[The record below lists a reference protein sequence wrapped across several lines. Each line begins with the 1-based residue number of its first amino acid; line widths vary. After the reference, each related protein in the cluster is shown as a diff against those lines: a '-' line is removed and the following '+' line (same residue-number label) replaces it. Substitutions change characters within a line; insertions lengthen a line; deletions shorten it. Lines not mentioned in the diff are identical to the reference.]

1 MIRADAGSNKIA
13 ICQRKGELEV
23 ESFLEG
29 RQLLPWKINSKK
41 NREIP
46 AIFSLN
52 FFLFRLQMA
61 MVSFDARGFGFATR
75 ILAEYWLFAISAHE
89 RQSPVANALFCF

>member
-1 MIRADAGSNKIA
+1 MIGADAGSNKIA

-29 RQLLPWKINSKK
+29 RQLLPWKINSRK

-46 AIFSLN
+46 AIFSSN

-61 MVSFDARGFGFATR
+61 DGQLRCSRLWICDT
-75 ILAEYWLFAISAHE
+75 H
-89 RQSPVANALFCF
+89 PC